1 MKVYYASMTGNV
13 RRFIGKTGVDAMDI
27 AHDPISKEPFVLVT
41 YTFGFGAVPKEVD
54 VWLTQNN
61 ELLRGVVVSGNRN
74 WGDNYGKAG
83 DIISQQYNVPLLQ
96 KFELAGT
103 DEDIRIFNER
113 LLMVCDTTN

>member
-1 MKVYYASMTGNV
+1 MRVYYASMTGNV
-13 RRFIGKTGVDAMDI
+13 RRFIQKTGLDTTDI
-27 AHDPISKEPFVLVT
+27 SCNPNPKEPFVLVT

-54 VWLTQNN
+54 AWLTQNYK
-61 ELLRGVVVSGNRN
+61 LLKGVAVSGNRN

-83 DIISQQYNVPLLQ
+83 DLIARKYNVPLLH

-103 DEDIRIFNER
+103 DEDVQIFNER